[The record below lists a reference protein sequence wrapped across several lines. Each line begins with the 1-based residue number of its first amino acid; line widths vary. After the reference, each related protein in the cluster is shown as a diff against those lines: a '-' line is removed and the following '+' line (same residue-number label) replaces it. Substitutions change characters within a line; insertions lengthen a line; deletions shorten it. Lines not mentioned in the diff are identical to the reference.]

1 VKRKD
6 GGRQA
11 PTTVEQ
17 SRHAA
22 AVLGVWDLD
31 EWR

>member
-11 PTTVEQ
+11 PT
-17 SRHAA
+17 AA